1 MSTRSLKIKVCGMK
15 DPDNIRQLLRLQ
27 PDFLGLIFHPG
38 SPRYVGLEPGDLL
51 ELIATLEIAGP
62 SRAKAAPV
70 LTGVFVDADPGR
82 IRELTARF
90 ALGAIQLH
98 GQETPELCRASAS
111 GDTKIIKAFGISA
124 DFDWEKL
131 DAYSG
136 AADYFL
142 FDTKTAHS
150 TGGTGQ
156 STGGAG
162 QSTGG
167 TGQSTGGTGQRFD
180 WNLLK
185 NYILDTPYFLSGG
198 IGIEEIPQILEM
210 MTDDRMAGVDLNSKF
225 ESSPG
230 IKDIMRLEDTF
241 KQLRN
246 E

>member
-1 MSTRSLKIKVCGMK
+1 MSTRPLKIKVCGMK

-27 PDFLGLIFHPG
+27 PDFMGLIFHPG
-38 SPRYVGLEPGDLL
+38 SPRYVGLEPRNLL
-51 ELIATLEIAGP
+51 ELIGTLEIAGP
-62 SRAKAAPV
+62 SRAEAAPV
-70 LTGVFVDADPGR
+70 LTGIFVDADPGR

-98 GQETPELCRASAS
+98 GQETPELCRASAT

-124 DFDWEKL
+124 DFAWEKL
-131 DAYSG
+131 DTYIG
-136 AADYFL
+136 VADYFL

-156 STGGAG
+156 
-162 QSTGG
+162 
-167 TGQSTGGTGQRFD
+167 RFD

-185 NYILDTPYFLSGG
+185 KYTLNTPYFLSGG
-198 IGIEEIPQILEM
+198 IGSGEIPQILEM
-210 MTDDRMAGVDLNSKF
+210 MKDERLAGVDLNSRF

-230 IKDIMRLEDTF
+230 IKDMMRLEDTF